1 MVVKIKLDLDLCQG
15 HSVCADECPEVFK
28 VEDRGGEYPQVVL
41 LTDSPDESLRAKVMA
56 AAKYCPNKVIK
67 VEG

>member
-1 MVVKIKLDLDLCQG
+1 MKIKLDLDLCQG
-15 HSVCADECPEVFK
+15 HSVCQDECPEVFR
-28 VEDRGGEYPQVVL
+28 VVDGGGEYPKVEL

-56 AAKYCPNKVIK
+56 AARYCPNKVIQ